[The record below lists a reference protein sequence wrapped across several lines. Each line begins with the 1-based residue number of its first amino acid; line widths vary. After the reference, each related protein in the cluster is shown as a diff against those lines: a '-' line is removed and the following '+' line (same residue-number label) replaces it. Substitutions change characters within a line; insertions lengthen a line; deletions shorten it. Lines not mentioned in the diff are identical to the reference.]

1 MAFGFSIDTNG
12 VMSHASLDFL
22 PASRVRLTQSVST
35 VAQDAPG
42 SERLLA
48 ASLISASG
56 DILSQSLIDDPRF
69 ANDAGKAE
77 RSNGY
82 SIVSI
87 QLVPGASRLV
97 MKNWE
102 TSTTLLDLDLHG
114 ELQLLCLNQPCLNLC
129 ATPDGGSSLPLDGG
143 ADNSAAIDANGA
155 D

>member
-1 MAFGFSIDTNG
+1 MAFGFSIDANG

-35 VAQDAPG
+35 VAQGAPG

-48 ASLISASG
+48 ASLTSASG
-56 DILSQSLIDDPRF
+56 DILSQNLIDDPRF
-69 ANDAGKAE
+69 ANDAGKTE
-77 RSNGY
+77 RGHSY

-87 QLVPGASRLV
+87 QLIPGASRLV

-102 TSTTLLDLDLHG
+102 TGTTLLDLDLHG

-129 ATPDGGSSLPLDGG
+129 ATSDARSSLPLDGG
-143 ADNSAAIDANGA
+143 ADNSAAIDVNGA
-155 D
+155 E